1 MATKALKSKKRQI
14 REQSADYVDLIP
26 LSDLPELEY
35 RYREIRKQYIDYTE
49 ETPLP
54 SAHYHLKAG
63 LVWGVVEG
71 NQTPSVLL
79 IALEPGYWDLSR
91 EDKLDQL
98 AYELLAG
105 VSGDWPVFAHLQ
117 DDRNSRCYSLF
128 GVDGSDGTHS
138 VDEVPSIEL
147 ISNFEKLEKDP
158 TFRWSMRVYTRLMDS
173 FNYFHEQVYQVVK
186 DQVNDKNDIIEE
198 VAKLLFLETFRVHH
212 GDELSFTDHEG
223 KQRRFREVFDYRYV
237 AKHGAKA
244 VRQIQAAFDELK
256 LHEDYVVTSD
266 GGEKNPIF
274 PEKSHL
280 RLSQPK
286 NYQTLLE
293 AMQNLGPVT
302 DNQGRRIAGKE
313 QGTLADVAG
322 DLLGRVFDVFLR
334 ANFESKGGL
343 GVYLT
348 PNPVKQAM
356 LEIAMHDIQQDN
368 EVMERL
374 TSGGFRFCDPTCG
387 SFGFGSVALSHLENL
402 VEHLGGMSDRR
413 KAKLKQTLRDSAFT
427 GADAA
432 PRMVMLAR
440 VNMALQGAPKAKIFY
455 TDNSLTTKAF
465 QPNSFDLICTN
476 PPFGT
481 PKFSSDKKGKES
493 KARYEAQMEQVLGGF
508 RPAKKVVDQYVAY
521 YDYMKMNWED
531 TGDLYLDADGTPKWP
546 GFRTDLRNVAT
557 GKKPHFHLF
566 PTTSGLALGSKPDKK
581 GNWKPV
587 GATIDPAVLF
597 IDRCLQLLR
606 PGGRLLIV
614 LPDGVLCNSGDR
626 YVREYIMG
634 VKDGKSGQFVGGKAI
649 VKAVISLPAD
659 TFKLSGT
666 GAKTS
671 ILYLQKRHAS
681 PERPEQFLPEPQE
694 DVFMAV
700 AETLGYLVKNNIEDY
715 SAGVPND
722 LDRIVGAYRR
732 GE

>member
-1 MATKALKSKKRQI
+1 MTTEQTLEQRYQQI
-14 REQSADYVDLIP
+14 RKHYS
-26 LSDLPELEY
+26 
-35 RYREIRKQYIDYTE
+35 DYTE
-49 ETPLP
+49 HTPL
-54 SAHYHLKAG
+54 SSDHDFVKAG
-63 LVWGVVEG
+63 LIWGVIQG
-71 NQTPSVLL
+71 NQTPSILL
-79 IALEPGYWDLSR
+79 IALEPGHWEYSR

-98 AYELLAG
+98 AYELLAS

-117 DDRNSRCYSLF
+117 DDKNTRCYCLF

-147 ISNFEKLEKDP
+147 IRNYEKLEKDP
-158 TFRWSMRVYTRLMDS
+158 TFRWSMRIYTRLMHRFDA
-173 FNYFHEQVYQVVK
+173 FHEQVFQTVK
-186 DQVNDKNDIIEE
+186 DRVNDKNDIIEE

-212 GDELSFTDHEG
+212 GEDLTFTDHEG
-223 KQRRFREVFDYRYV
+223 KTQRFREVFDYKYV
-237 AKHGAKA
+237 AKHGAHA
-244 VRQIQAAFDELK
+244 VKQIQAAFEAFK
-256 LHEDYVVTSD
+256 GHNDYVVVSD
-266 GGEKNPIF
+266 DGTPNPIF
-274 PEKSHL
+274 PPDSHL

-286 NYQTLLE
+286 NYETLLE

-302 DNQGRRIAGKE
+302 DNQGRPILGKE
-313 QGTLADVAG
+313 VGTLADVAG

-343 GVYLT
+343 GVFLT

-368 EVMERL
+368 AAMERL
-374 TSGGFRFCDPTCG
+374 TSGEFRFCDPTCG
-387 SFGFGSVALSHLENL
+387 SFGFGSVALSHIEN
-402 VEHLGGMSDRR
+402 VVDRLGGMSDAQ
-413 KAKLKQTLRDSAFT
+413 KTKLKRTLRDNAFT
-427 GADAA
+427 GADTA

-465 QPNSFDLICTN
+465 KPNSFDLICTN

-481 PKFSSDKKGKES
+481 PKFTSDKKGKES
-493 KARYEAQMEQVLGGF
+493 KERYEAQMEQVLGGF
-508 RPAKKVVDQYVAY
+508 RPAVKTVDYFHTY
-521 YDYMKMNWED
+521 YSYTKMKWED
-531 TGDLYLDADGTPKWP
+531 TGDLYLDEDGTPKWP
-546 GFRTDLRNVAT
+546 GYRTDLRNVST
-557 GKKPHFHLF
+557 GKKPQYRLS
-566 PTTSGLALGSKPDKK
+566 PTTSGLALGSKPDGK

-614 LPDGVLCNSGDR
+614 LPDGVLCNSGER

-634 VKDGKSGQFVGGKAI
+634 KKDEKTGQFVGGKAI

-671 ILYLQKRHAS
+671 VLYLQKRQAS
-681 PERPEQFLPEPQE
+681 KERPEQFLPEPQG

-700 AETLGYLVKNNIEDY
+700 AETLGYVVKNNIEDY

-722 LDRIVGAYRR
+722 LDKIVGAYKR

>member
-1 MATKALKSKKRQI
+1 MAT
-14 REQSADYVDLIP
+14 EQTLDQ
-26 LSDLPELEY
+26 
-35 RYREIRKQYIDYTE
+35 RYQQIRKQYADYTE
-49 ETPLP
+49 HTPL
-54 SAHYHLKAG
+54 SSELDYVQAG
-63 LVWGVVEG
+63 LIWGEDQG

-79 IALEPGYWDLSR
+79 IALAPGHWDYSR

-98 AYELLAG
+98 AYELLAN

-117 DDRNSRCYSLF
+117 DDKNTRSYSLF

-147 ISNFEKLEKDP
+147 IRNYEKLEKDP
-158 TFRWSMRVYTRLMDS
+158 TFRWSMRIYTRLMHRFDA
-173 FNYFHEQVYQVVK
+173 FHEQVFQTVK
-186 DQVNDKNDIIEE
+186 DRVNDKNDIIEE

-212 GDELSFTDHEG
+212 GEELSFTDHEG
-223 KQRRFREVFDYRYV
+223 KTQRFREVFDHHYV
-237 AKHGAKA
+237 AKHGARA
-244 VRQIQAAFDELK
+244 VEQIKAAFEAFKAHD
-256 LHEDYVVTSD
+256 DYVVVSD
-266 GGEKNPIF
+266 DGTRNAIF
-274 PEKSHL
+274 PSDSHL
-280 RLSQPK
+280 RLTQPE
-286 NYQTLLE
+286 NYRTLLE
-293 AMQNLGPVT
+293 AMQDLGPVA
-302 DNQGRRIAGKE
+302 DNQGRIIAGKE
-313 QGTLADVAG
+313 VGTLADVAG

-356 LEIAMHDIQQDN
+356 LEIAMHDIQQDYAI
-368 EVMERL
+368 MERL
-374 TSGGFRFCDPTCG
+374 TAGAFRFCDPTCG
-387 SFGFGSVALSHLENL
+387 SFGFGSVALSHIES
-402 VEHLGGMSDRR
+402 VVDHLGGMSDAQ
-413 KAKLKQTLRDSAFT
+413 KKVLKQTLRDTAFT

-465 QPNSFDLICTN
+465 KPNSFDLICTN

-481 PKFSSDKKGKES
+481 PKFTSDKKGKES
-493 KARYEAQMEQVLGGF
+493 KERYEAQMEQVLGGF
-508 RPAKKVVDQYVAY
+508 RPTEKVVDEYVAY
-521 YDYMKMNWED
+521 YDHLKMKWED
-531 TGDLYLDADGTPKWP
+531 LGDLYLDEDGSPKWP
-546 GFRTDLRNVAT
+546 GYRTDLRNVST
-557 GKKPHFHLF
+557 GKKAVYNLF
-566 PTTSGLALGSKPDKK
+566 PSTSGLALGSKPDGK

-634 VKDGKSGQFVGGKAI
+634 TKDEKTGQFVGGKAI
-649 VKAVISLPAD
+649 VKAVLSLPAD

-671 ILYLQKRHAS
+671 VLYLQKRHAS
-681 PERPEQFLPEPQE
+681 KEHPEQFLPEPQG

-700 AETLGYLVKNNIEDY
+700 AETLGYVVKNNIEDY
-715 SAGVPND
+715 SAGVSND
-722 LDRIVGAYRR
+722 LDMIVGAYKR

>member
-1 MATKALKSKKRQI
+1 MATEQTLDQRYQEI
-14 REQSADYVDLIP
+14 RAK
-26 LSDLPELEY
+26 
-35 RYREIRKQYIDYTE
+35 YREYTE
-49 ETPLP
+49 HTPLNND
-54 SAHYHLKAG
+54 HDFVKAG
-63 LVWGVVEG
+63 LTWGEDQG

-79 IALEPGYWDLSR
+79 VALEPGHWDYSR

-98 AYELLAG
+98 AYELLAS
-105 VSGDWPVFAHLQ
+105 VSGDWPVFVHLQ
-117 DDRNSRCYSLF
+117 DDKNTRCYSLF

-147 ISNFEKLEKDP
+147 IRNYEKLEKDP
-158 TFRWSMRVYTRLMDS
+158 TFRWSMRIYTRLMHRFDA
-173 FNYFHEQVYQVVK
+173 FHEQVFQTVK
-186 DQVNDKNDIIEE
+186 DRVNDKNDIIEE

-223 KQRRFREVFDYRYV
+223 KTQRFREVFNYHYV

-244 VRQIQAAFDELK
+244 VEEIKAAFEAFK
-256 LHEDYVVTSD
+256 AHEDYVVVSD
-266 GGEKNPIF
+266 DGTRNAIF
-274 PEKSHL
+274 PSDSHL
-280 RLSQPK
+280 RLMQPE
-286 NYQTLLE
+286 NYRTLLE
-293 AMQNLGPVT
+293 AMQDLGPVT
-302 DNQGRRIAGKE
+302 DNQGRIIAGKE
-313 QGTLADVAG
+313 VGTLADVAG

-368 EVMERL
+368 AAMERL
-374 TSGGFRFCDPTCG
+374 TAGSFRFCDPTCG
-387 SFGFGSVALSHLENL
+387 SFGFGSVALSHIES
-402 VEHLGGMSDRR
+402 VVDHLGGMSDAQ
-413 KAKLKQTLRDSAFT
+413 KNNLKQTLRDTAFT

-455 TDNSLTTKAF
+455 TDNSLTTNAF
-465 QPNSFDLICTN
+465 RPNSFDLICTN

-481 PKFSSDKKGKES
+481 PKFSKDKKGQDS
-493 KARYEAQMEQVLGGF
+493 KA
-508 RPAKKVVDQYVAY
+508 
-521 YDYMKMNWED
+521 
-531 TGDLYLDADGTPKWP
+531 LYAENMDKIL
-546 GFRTDLRNVAT
+546 FNYRTDLKNVAT
-557 GKKPHFHLF
+557 GKAEKFSLF
-566 PTTSGLALGSKPDKK
+566 PSTSGLAMGSVPDSK
-581 GNWKPV
+581 GNWKSV
-587 GATIDPAVLF
+587 KGGSIDPAVLF

-626 YVREYIMG
+626 YVRTYIMG
-634 VKDGKSGQFVGGKAI
+634 SKDEKTGQFVGGKAI
-649 VKAVISLPAD
+649 AKAVLSLPAD

-671 ILYLQKRHAS
+671 VLYLQKRHAS
-681 PERPEQFLPEPQE
+681 NDHPEQFLPELQG

-700 AETLGYLVKNNIEDY
+700 AETLGYVVKNNIEDY

-722 LDRIVGAYRR
+722 LDKIVGAYKR

>member
-1 MATKALKSKKRQI
+1 MKTEPTLDQRYKQI
-14 REQSADYVDLIP
+14 RNA
-26 LSDLPELEY
+26 
-35 RYREIRKQYIDYTE
+35 YREYTE
-49 ETPLP
+49 HTPLN
-54 SAHYHLKAG
+54 SDHDFVQAG
-63 LVWGVVEG
+63 LICGEVQG

-79 IALEPGYWDLSR
+79 IALESGHWDLSR
-91 EDKLDQL
+91 EDKLDLL
-98 AYELLAG
+98 AYELLSS
-105 VSGDWPVFAHLQ
+105 VNGDWPVFAHLQ
-117 DDRNSRCYSLF
+117 DDKNARCYSLF

-147 ISNFEKLEKDP
+147 ILNYEKLEKDP
-158 TFRWSMRVYTRLMDS
+158 TFRWSMRIYTRLMDS
-173 FNYFHEQVYQVVK
+173 FNYFHEQVYQIVK
-186 DQVNDKNDIIEE
+186 DQVSDKNDIIEE

-212 GDELSFTDHEG
+212 GEELSFADHEG
-223 KQRRFREVFDYRYV
+223 KTQRFREIFDYRYV
-237 AKHGAKA
+237 AKYGAKA
-244 VRQIQAAFDELK
+244 VKQIQAAFDVLK
-256 LHEDYVVTSD
+256 FHPDYVVTTDD
-266 GGEKNPIF
+266 GQESPIF
-274 PEKSHL
+274 PANSSL
-280 RLSQPK
+280 RLEQPK
-286 NYQTLLE
+286 NYETLLE

-302 DNQGRRIAGKE
+302 DNHGRVITGKE
-313 QGTLADVAG
+313 TGTLADVAG

-356 LEIAMHDIQQDN
+356 LEIAIHDIQQGN

-374 TSGGFRFCDPTCG
+374 TSGAFRFCDPTCG
-387 SFGFGSVALSHLENL
+387 SFGFGSVALSHIEN
-402 VEHLGGMSDRR
+402 VVDHLGGMSDTQKDR
-413 KAKLKQTLRDSAFT
+413 LKQTLRDIAFT

-465 QPNSFDLICTN
+465 KPNSFDLICTN

-481 PKFSSDKKGKES
+481 PKFTNDKKGKEF
-493 KARYEAQMEQVLGGF
+493 KERYEAQMEQILGGF
-508 RPAKKVVDQYVAY
+508 RPAKKVEDAYNAY
-521 YDYMKMNWED
+521 YDYTKTKWID
-531 TGDLYLDADGTPKWP
+531 TGNLYLDDDGTPKWA
-546 GFRTDLRNVAT
+546 GYRTDLRNVAT
-557 GKKPHFHLF
+557 AKKPFYRPF
-566 PTTSGLALGSKPDKK
+566 PTTSGLAMGSKPNKK
-581 GNWKPV
+581 GDWKQV
-587 GATIDPAVLF
+587 GASIDPAVLF

-634 VKDGKSGQFVGGKAI
+634 VKDEKTGQFVGGKAI
-649 VKAVISLPAD
+649 VKAVISLPSD

-671 ILYLQKRHAS
+671 VLYLQKRRVS
-681 PERPEQFLPEPQE
+681 PEHPMQFLPEPQG

-700 AETLGYLVKNNIEDY
+700 ADTLGYVVKNNVEDY
-715 SAGVPND
+715 SVGVPND
-722 LDRIVGAYRR
+722 LDKIVGAYKR
-732 GE
+732 EA

>member
-1 MATKALKSKKRQI
+1 MTTVSTLEQRYQQIRNNYRAYSEHSPLKSN
-14 REQSADYVDLIP
+14 
-26 LSDLPELEY
+26 
-35 RYREIRKQYIDYTE
+35 
-49 ETPLP
+49 
-54 SAHYHLKAG
+54 HNFLKAG
-63 LVWGVVEG
+63 LIWGDDQG

-79 IALEPGYWDLSR
+79 IALEPGNWEYSR
-91 EDKLDQL
+91 EEKLDKL
-98 AYELLAG
+98 AYDLLTS
-105 VSGDWPVFAHLQ
+105 VNGDWPVFAHLQ
-117 DDRNSRCYSLF
+117 DDKNSRCYSLF
-128 GVDGSDGTHS
+128 GVDGSAGTHS

-147 ISNFEKLEKDP
+147 IRNYEKLEKDP
-158 TFRWSMRVYTRLMDS
+158 TFRWSMRIYTRLMDS
-173 FNYFHEQVYQVVK
+173 FNYFHEQVYQIVK
-186 DQVNDKNDIIEE
+186 DRVSDKNDIIEE

-212 GDELSFTDHEG
+212 GDELTFTDHEG
-223 KQRRFREVFDYRYV
+223 KSQRFREIFDYHYV
-237 AKHGAKA
+237 IKHGAKA
-244 VRQIQAAFDELK
+244 VKQIQFAFDELK
-256 LHEDYVVTSD
+256 LHEDYIVTSD
-266 GGEKNPIF
+266 DGEKNSIF
-274 PEKSHL
+274 PVNSHL
-280 RLSQPK
+280 RLMQPK
-286 NYQTLLE
+286 NYETLLE

-313 QGTLADVAG
+313 VGTLADVAG

-368 EVMERL
+368 HIMERL
-374 TSGGFRFCDPTCG
+374 TSGAFRFADPTCG
-387 SFGFGSVALSHLENL
+387 SFGFGSVALSHIESV
-402 VEHLGGMSDRR
+402 VEHLGGISDAQ
-413 KAKLKQTLRDSAFT
+413 KTKLKQTLRDTAFT

-481 PKFSSDKKGKES
+481 PKFSNDKKGKES
-493 KARYEAQMEQVLGGF
+493 KERYEAQMEQVLGGF
-508 RPAKKVVDQYVAY
+508 RPAEKVVENYNAY
-521 YDYMKMNWED
+521 YDHLKMKWQD
-531 TGDLYLDADGTPKWP
+531 TGDLELDENGEPKWA
-546 GFRTDLRNVAT
+546 GFRTDLRDVST
-557 GKKPHFHLF
+557 GKKPEYRLF
-566 PTTSGLALGSKPDKK
+566 PSTSGLALGSKPDGK

-597 IDRCLQLLR
+597 IDRCLQLLH
-606 PGGRLLIV
+606 PGGLLLIV

-634 VKDGKSGQFVGGKAI
+634 VKDEKTGQFVGGKAI

-671 ILYLQKRHAS
+671 ILYLQKRHTSKEHA
-681 PERPEQFLPEPQE
+681 EQFLPEPQG

-700 AETLGYLVKNNIEDY
+700 AETLGYIVKGNIEDY
-715 SAGVPND
+715 STGVPND
-722 LDRIVGAYRR
+722 LDKIVGAYKR

>member
-1 MATKALKSKKRQI
+1 MATEQTLDQRYQAI
-14 REQSADYVDLIP
+14 RTKYS
-26 LSDLPELEY
+26 
-35 RYREIRKQYIDYTE
+35 DYTE
-49 ETPLP
+49 HTPLN
-54 SAHYHLKAG
+54 SDHDFVKAG
-63 LVWGVVEG
+63 LVWGEDQG

-79 IALEPGYWDLSR
+79 IALEPGHWDTSR

-98 AYELLAG
+98 AYELLAS

-117 DDRNSRCYSLF
+117 DDKNLRCYSLF

-147 ISNFEKLEKDP
+147 IRNYEKLEKDP
-158 TFRWSMRVYTRLMDS
+158 TFRWSMRIYTRLMHRFDA
-173 FNYFHEQVYQVVK
+173 FHEQVFQTVK
-186 DQVNDKNDIIEE
+186 DRVNDKNDIIEE
-198 VAKLLFLETFRVHH
+198 VAKLLLLETFRVHH
-212 GDELSFTDHEG
+212 GNELSFTDHEG
-223 KQRRFREVFDYRYV
+223 KTQRFREVFDHHYV

-244 VRQIQAAFDELK
+244 VEQIKAAFEAFK
-256 LHEDYVVTSD
+256 AHEDYVVVSD
-266 GGEKNPIF
+266 DGTRNAIF
-274 PEKSHL
+274 PSDSHL
-280 RLSQPK
+280 RLTQPE
-286 NYQTLLE
+286 NYRTLLE
-293 AMQNLGPVT
+293 AMQDLGPVT
-302 DNQGRRIAGKE
+302 DNQGRMIAGKE
-313 QGTLADVAG
+313 VGTLADVAG

-368 EVMERL
+368 AIMERL
-374 TSGGFRFCDPTCG
+374 TAGSFRFCDPTCG
-387 SFGFGSVALSHLENL
+387 SFGFGSVALSHIES
-402 VEHLGGMSDRR
+402 VVDHLGGMSDAQK
-413 KAKLKQTLRDSAFT
+413 KALKQTLRDTAFT

-465 QPNSFDLICTN
+465 KPNSFDLICTN

-481 PKFSSDKKGKES
+481 PKFSSDKKGQDS
-493 KARYEAQMEQVLGGF
+493 KA
-508 RPAKKVVDQYVAY
+508 
-521 YDYMKMNWED
+521 
-531 TGDLYLDADGTPKWP
+531 LYAENMDKILVNY
-546 GFRTDLRNVAT
+546 RTDLKSVST
-557 GKKPHFHLF
+557 GKAEKFSLF
-566 PTTSGLALGSKPDKK
+566 PSTSGLAMGSVPDSK

-587 GATIDPAVLF
+587 KGGSIDPAVLF

-634 VKDGKSGQFVGGKAI
+634 SKDEKTGQFVGGKAI
-649 VKAVISLPAD
+649 VKAVLSLPAD

-671 ILYLQKRHAS
+671 VLYLQKRHAS
-681 PERPEQFLPEPQE
+681 KEHPEQFLPEPQG

-700 AETLGYLVKNNIEDY
+700 AETLGYVVKNNIEDY

-722 LDRIVGAYRR
+722 LDKIVGAYKR